1 VSTASKNLGR
11 VIDRQ
16 ADRERVAFIGV
27 GPRVQSIPVGAE
39 LAREGGS
46 AASEKGSDV
55 LASSRASSLPR
66 GEGGDPERSITY
78 GQLDDLADGIARALA
93 ARGYAQGERIALLA
107 ANSMEYLAVVLGI
120 MRAGLVAVPV
130 NYKFPNATVHYVIAD
145 SGARLLFCDS
155 LRLAAAPEGLEHL
168 ELSAEGLADF
178 AEPGAFEAFQAFEPQ
193 SDEPALIL
201 YTSGSTGKPKGVLLS
216 HAAHLWVVQTRLQAT
231 RLADETP
238 LIAAPFYHMNAL
250 ALAFLSL
257 ASHTTTVL
265 LPQFTAASYIDAIQ
279 RHRCTW
285 LTAVPPMIAMM
296 LSEKA
301 LLADADLSS
310 VRVVRMGS
318 APVSASLLEQI
329 YRLLPGA
336 KIINA
341 YGTTEGGPVVFGPH
355 PAGLVSPPLSLG
367 CAHPKVQLRLRD
379 EAGELSDQGV
389 LELRS
394 PGLMSGYHNRPDLPL
409 PFTADGYYITGD
421 VFERDGDGFY
431 TFVGRRDDMF
441 VSGGENIYPGEI
453 EKLLERHPAVQQ
465 ACVVPVEDAIKGQKP
480 VAFVVLREGHQAT
493 EEQLKA
499 FVLEHAAAYQHPRR
513 VWFLDALPLAT
524 TNKIDR
530 RALIDQALSGL
541 TH

>member
-1 VSTASKNLGR
+1 MSGGVKNLGR
-11 VIDRQ
+11 IIDRQ
-16 ADRERVAFIGV
+16 VDRNRVALICADERGDGLDRGAV
-27 GPRVQSIPVGAE
+27 PCQVPR
-39 LAREGGS
+39 
-46 AASEKGSDV
+46 
-55 LASSRASSLPR
+55 PR
-66 GEGGDPERSITY
+66 SQRITY
-78 GQLDDLADGIARALA
+78 GELDDLADGIARALA
-93 ARGYAQGERIALLA
+93 ARGYDQGDRVAILA
-107 ANSMEYLAVVLGI
+107 ANSVEYLAAVLGI

-130 NYKFPNATVHYVIAD
+130 NYRFPNATVHYVIGD
-145 SGARLLFCDS
+145 SGARLLFCDAQRVS
-155 LRLAAAPEGLEHL
+155 AAPSGLECI
-168 ELSAEGLADF
+168 ELSAEGLAAF
-178 AEPGAFEAFQAFEPQ
+178 ATPGTFGAFEPQ
-193 SDEPALIL
+193 TDEPALIL
-201 YTSGSTGKPKGVLLS
+201 YTSGSTGKPKGVVLS

-231 RLADETP
+231 RLADEKP

-257 ASHTTTVL
+257 ASHATTVL
-265 LPQFTAASYIDAIQ
+265 VPQFTAASYIRAIQ

-301 LLADADLSS
+301 LLAEADLTS

-329 YRLLPGA
+329 HRLLPSA

-341 YGTTEGGPVVFGPH
+341 YGTTEGGPVVFAPH
-355 PAGLVSPPLSLG
+355 PAGLPSPPMSLG
-367 CAHPKVQLRLRD
+367 CAHPKVQVRLRD
-379 EAGELSDQGV
+379 EAGALGEQGV

-409 PFTADGYYITGD
+409 PFTDDGYYITGD
-421 VFERDGDGFY
+421 VFARDEDGFY

-453 EKLLERHPAVQQ
+453 EKLLERHCTVQQ
-465 ACVVPVEDAIKGQKP
+465 ACVVPVEDAIKGHKP
-480 VAFVVLREGHQAT
+480 VAFVVLRDGFSAT
-493 EEQLKA
+493 EDQLKA

-513 VWFLDALPLAT
+513 VWFLDAMPLAT

-530 RALIDQALSGL
+530 RALIALALGGL
-541 TH
+541 PQ

>member
-1 VSTASKNLGR
+1 MTGAVKNLGR

-16 ADRERVAFIGV
+16 ADLERVAFIGV
-27 GPRVQSIPVGAE
+27 GDGNSVRHDTTRGSEFI
-39 LAREGGS
+39 RESGGS
-46 AASEKGSDV
+46 GTDV
-55 LASSRASSLPR
+55 LSGPGNSRMNSLPQNS
-66 GEGGDPERSITY
+66 PSERAITY
-78 GQLDDLADGIARALA
+78 GELDDLADGIARALA
-93 ARGYAQGERIALLA
+93 ARGYAQGDRIALLA
-107 ANSMEYLAVVLGI
+107 ANSVEYLAVVLGI

-145 SGARLLFCDS
+145 SGARLLFCDKA
-155 LRLAAAPEGLEHL
+155 RLPAAPDGLEHL
-168 ELSAEGLADF
+168 ELSAEGLAAF
-178 AEPGAFEAFQAFEPQ
+178 AQPGPFDAFEPLA
-193 SDEPALIL
+193 DETALIL

-216 HAAHLWVVQTRLQAT
+216 HAAHLWVVQTRLEAT
-231 RLADETP
+231 RLSNEKP

-257 ASHTTTVL
+257 ASHATTVL
-265 LPQFTAASYIDAIQ
+265 LPQFTAASYIAAIQ
-279 RHRCTW
+279 RHACTW

-301 LLADADLSS
+301 LLAEADFSS
-310 VRVVRMGS
+310 VKVVRMGS

-329 YRLLPGA
+329 HLLLPGA
-336 KIINA
+336 KVINA
-341 YGTTEGGPVVFGPH
+341 YGTTEGGPVVFAPH
-355 PAGLVSPPLSLG
+355 PAGLPSPPMSLG

-379 EAGELSDQGV
+379 EAGALGEQGV

-409 PFTADGYYITGD
+409 PFTTDGYYITGD
-421 VFERDGDGFY
+421 VFQRDADGFY

-453 EKLLERHPAVQQ
+453 EKLLEGHPAVQQ
-465 ACVVPVEDAIKGQKP
+465 ACVVPVEDAIKGHKP
-480 VAFVVLREGHQAT
+480 VAFVVLREGFVAS

-530 RALIDQALSGL
+530 RALIDRALSEL
-541 TH
+541 TQ